1 MTIKRRITESAA
13 ATRTF
18 GSLRIERRVLVTPT
32 RTIPIAN
39 IASITVGPH
48 VTPKPRQFYWLAAAL
63 FAVMTFGSMRPD
75 LSWGPFAPTGAT
87 VILAIIVLVFAAL
100 ALWPDDKTYYLLLA
114 SNDGTLSR
122 FKSADRALLDE
133 VRNLL
138 TDKINRADD
147 SMVFTIN
154 FEKGEIDN
162 LAIGALPSG
171 QLLNGAGHGMG
182 PSGGAAVQSERQAS
196 VSSVRP
202 RATGGLDVS
211 HLSHGPARQPRTQM
225 GGTSAPTGDSSADT
239 FVDYSSVLPAIVE
252 MHRFYARQPGAQH
265 LEQKLSEL
273 ELLMRAG
280 TPTPAQKTR
289 LRELAADMS
298 QILAP
303 YPQAVELFDH
313 IGGLVP

>member
-1 MTIKRRITESAA
+1 MTFTKRITESAA

-18 GSLRIERRVLVTPT
+18 GSLKVERRVLVMPT

-39 IASITVGPH
+39 IASITVGTH
-48 VTPKPRQFYWLAAAL
+48 VTPKPRLLYWLAAAL
-63 FAVMTFGSMRPD
+63 FAVMVFGSMRPD
-75 LSWGPFAPTGAT
+75 FSWGPFAPTGAT
-87 VILAIIVLVFAAL
+87 VILAIIMLVFAVL
-100 ALWPDDKTYYLLLA
+100 ALWPDDKTYYLLLS

-122 FKSADRALLDE
+122 FKSPDRALLED

-138 TDKINRADD
+138 TDKINRADE
-147 SMVFTIN
+147 SMVFIIN

-162 LAIGALPSG
+162 LAIGTAPSG
-171 QLLNGAGHGMG
+171 HPLNGAGHGTG
-182 PSGGAAVQSERQAS
+182 FTGRTAQSERPGA
-196 VSSVRP
+196 VSSLRP
-202 RATGGLDVS
+202 RATGAPEMSHVS
-211 HLSHGPARQPRTQM
+211 HVSAHQPRSQM
-225 GGTSAPTGDSSADT
+225 GGTSAPTGGSSADT

-252 MHRFYARQPGAQH
+252 MHRFYARQPGTQH

-289 LRELAADMS
+289 VRELAGDMS

-313 IGGLVP
+313 IGGLVA